1 MIEPFSPGNRSRTL
15 LLLTA
20 VAALAVAA
28 AAVGIDDNPI
38 GISLAMLSATALILA
53 FAHPWRASARF
64 RRLTIASALGFV
76 VLLILGV
83 ALEAWVDLTSMPGLV
98 DQLLGAIGTAFL
110 LGAAFLC
117 IPGFLVGVCGT
128 ILMRRRERDR
138 RPTA

>member
-1 MIEPFSPGNRSRTL
+1 MIEPFLPGNRSRTL

-38 GISLAMLSATALILA
+38 GISLAMLAAASLILA
-53 FAHPWRASARF
+53 FAHPWRASAQF

-76 VLLILGV
+76 VLLVLGV
-83 ALEAWVDLTSMPGLV
+83 ALEAWVDLTGMPGLV
-98 DQLLGAIGTAFL
+98 DQLLGAAGTALL

-117 IPGFLVGVCGT
+117 VPGFLVGVGGT
-128 ILMRRRERDR
+128 VLMRRRERNQ